1 MKFAKILLTVGIVV
15 GLLSGCGGGANKQ
28 SDNKSAENKP
38 AENNQT
44 ANQPN
49 KGQTDVQTSASI
61 VNEAAAFKKAVSK
74 DGTWIVAIL
83 NDLTLNEEVTVA
95 GQFHDKGQADREV
108 YRKIALYA
116 QDANHNITANY
127 MLTVPKL
134 IVQSEN
140 LRIQGGMV
148 MGDVYVEAK
157 GFNLHETSKIEG
169 NLYFANDEV
178 KTAAKIEGKVTGATE
193 VKK

>member
-1 MKFAKILLTVGIVV
+1 MKFAKILLTAGIVV
-15 GLLSGCGGGANKQ
+15 GLLSGCGGGANKPT
-28 SDNKSAENKP
+28 DNKTAGNKP

-74 DGTWIVAIL
+74 DGTWIIAIL
-83 NDLTLNEEVTVA
+83 NDLTINEEVTVA
-95 GQFHDKGQADREV
+95 GEFHDKGQADREV

-116 QDANHNITANY
+116 QDADHNITASY

-134 IVQSEN
+134 TVQSEN

-157 GFNLHETSKIEG
+157 GFNLHETSSIEG

-178 KTAAKIEGKVTGATE
+178 KNAAKIDGKVTGATE

>member
-28 SDNKSAENKP
+28 ADNKTAGNKP

-74 DGTWIVAIL
+74 DGTWIIAIL
-83 NDLTLNEEVTVA
+83 NDVTINEEITVA

-116 QDANHNITANY
+116 QDENHNITANY

-134 IVQSEN
+134 TVQSEN
-140 LRIQGGMV
+140 LRIEGGMV
-148 MGDVYVEAK
+148 KGDVYVEAK
-157 GFNLHETSKIEG
+157 GFNLRETSTIEG

-178 KTAAKIEGKVTGATE
+178 KTAAKIEGKVTGKTE